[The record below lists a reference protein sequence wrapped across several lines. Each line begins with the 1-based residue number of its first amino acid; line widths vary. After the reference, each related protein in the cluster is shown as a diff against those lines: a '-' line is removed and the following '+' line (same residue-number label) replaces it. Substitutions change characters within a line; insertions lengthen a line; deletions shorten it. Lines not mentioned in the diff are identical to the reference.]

1 MKIIGRVEVE
11 AVTDVVCDICRCSTR
26 TNIGAHQFG
35 TLQAHWP
42 VTLPMMGSAMNYIYV
57 SIASSKHWLISSRS
71 GELSIFSARMA
82 RISPIISVWSQMMFV
97 SVTSGSIVGL
107 FRDGG
112 RRRRYLDHFL
122 EVVTGQAQSFV
133 VAR

>member
-1 MKIIGRVEVE
+1 
-11 AVTDVVCDICRCSTR
+11 
-26 TNIGAHQFG
+26 
-35 TLQAHWP
+35 
-42 VTLPMMGSAMNYIYV
+42 MMWSAMNYIYV

-112 RRRRYLDHFL
+112 RQEAILGSFL
-122 EVVTGQAQSFV
+122 GGCHGTGPELRCRTVILTMRMIEPA
-133 VAR
+133 